1 MFQCLAKDL
10 GDLRQETQKARL
22 ITQTAPTTMAA
33 MGHASLEKT
42 VPQKSAWGR
51 QIKDRSWVM

>member
-1 MFQCLAKDL
+1 KDL
-10 GDLRQETQKARL
+10 ADSRQETQKARL
-22 ITQTAPTTMAA
+22 ITRTAPTTMAA